1 MIITNLLFLLFMYL
15 RSLYDIKLNN
25 EIQFGLKIDI
35 FKRILYGDYLDVKNN
50 ELGLYLQRHNGD
62 VDDMSFLFYE
72 YKLDTI
78 VNLLYTIALF
88 TMMLIIN
95 IKVSLMLLVVVPL
108 FIFYNKKFIPLI
120 EDKAVDYMESKEDL
134 NAILEKAYN
143 NIHAIH
149 SQRDEDCS
157 LNRYCKSNISS
168 KKKMFDYYLADNKY
182 ETIVVNGLLN
192 LCNVFVYLFGG
203 YLALRGEMSI
213 GSLTAYLI
221 YFGHIWTPIEY
232 FLGFKK
238 KYSKAKVSKDRIDEI
253 INKEIKIDK
262 ANIKQFNNINFSNIT
277 FNFDNKNM
285 FDDLDINF
293 SKGNIYFLK
302 GKNGSGK
309 STLFNLLSGIYRCDV
324 KIKIDNKDITNKN
337 DFLYGNIYFVPAEAY
352 NNEGSIQDN
361 LDVLYKGCPILG
373 HKLNDKV
380 DDLSSG
386 EKRTLQLLKSFNKN
400 EIILIYDEPFNY
412 LDKSHHQEIIDK
424 INSIKK
430 DHIII
435 ISSHNESILK
445 ICDKQLDIENLKSN
459 L

>member
-50 ELGLYLQRHNGD
+50 ELGSYLQRHNGD

-95 IKVSLMLLVVVPL
+95 IKVSLMLLVVVSL
-108 FIFYNKKFIPLI
+108 FIFSNKKFIPLI

-134 NAILEKAYN
+134 NTILEKAYN

-309 STLFNLLSGIYRCDV
+309 STLFNLLSGIYRSDV

-361 LDVLYKGCPILG
+361 LDALYKDCPILG

>member
-1 MIITNLLFLLFMYL
+1 
-15 RSLYDIKLNN
+15 
-25 EIQFGLKIDI
+25 
-35 FKRILYGDYLDVKNN
+35 
-50 ELGLYLQRHNGD
+50 
-62 VDDMSFLFYE
+62 MSFLFYE

-108 FIFYNKKFIPLI
+108 FIFSNKKFIPLI

-134 NAILEKAYN
+134 NTILEKVYN

-203 YLALRGEMSI
+203 YLTLRGEMSI

-253 INKEIKIDK
+253 IKKEIKIDK

-309 STLFNLLSGIYRCDV
+309 STLFNLLSGIYRSDV

-361 LDVLYKGCPILG
+361 LDVLYKDCPILG

-386 EKRTLQLLKSFNKN
+386 EKRTLQLLKSFNRK
-400 EIILIYDEPFNY
+400 ETILIYDEPFNY

>member
-1 MIITNLLFLLFMYL
+1 M
-15 RSLYDIKLNN
+15 
-25 EIQFGLKIDI
+25 LKITS
-35 FKRILYGDYLDVKNN
+35 YG
-50 ELGLYLQRHNGD
+50 HNGD

-108 FIFYNKKFIPLI
+108 FIFSNKKFIPLI

-134 NAILEKAYN
+134 NTILEKVYN

-203 YLALRGEMSI
+203 YLTLRGEMSI

-253 INKEIKIDK
+253 IKK
-262 ANIKQFNNINFSNIT
+262 
-277 FNFDNKNM
+277 
-285 FDDLDINF
+285 
-293 SKGNIYFLK
+293 
-302 GKNGSGK
+302 K
-309 STLFNLLSGIYRCDV
+309 SR
-324 KIKIDNKDITNKN
+324 
-337 DFLYGNIYFVPAEAY
+337 
-352 NNEGSIQDN
+352 
-361 LDVLYKGCPILG
+361 
-373 HKLNDKV
+373 
-380 DDLSSG
+380 
-386 EKRTLQLLKSFNKN
+386 
-400 EIILIYDEPFNY
+400 
-412 LDKSHHQEIIDK
+412 
-424 INSIKK
+424 
-430 DHIII
+430 
-435 ISSHNESILK
+435 
-445 ICDKQLDIENLKSN
+445 
-459 L
+459 